1 MVRAA
6 IFGRNAKVTK
16 ISGACGVRS
25 CDGSVGPPESH
36 APRVLAQHLIIL
48 LSYFSMMK
56 SMQKSSR
63 NEASALSARI
73 GRSLGMLLTTA
84 SLGS

>member
-1 MVRAA
+1 MRYNELFWRHVPAWRP
-6 IFGRNAKVTK
+6 
-16 ISGACGVRS
+16 GA
-25 CDGSVGPPESH
+25 E
-36 APRVLAQHLIIL
+36 VLAQHLIIL

-63 NEASALSARI
+63 NEASALPARI
-73 GRSLGMLLTTA
+73 GQSLGMVLTTA